1 MRGSLSIAKAVL
13 RSKGFEIVA
22 EMVPVKV
29 GGYEVSDIDLLA
41 VKSGESYA
49 VEVKSGRLDVGGIRQ
64 AYINAILL
72 NSRPLVICR
81 GFSDAASEALAE
93 ELGVEVILLE
103 DLLVSDPEDLR
114 RIVRE
119 EVRSALIEVLP
130 SILYPSELD
139 DRDVL
144 VLKSIANSSDFL
156 EAASSLGMTPE
167 QLGNLLKEMRVR
179 GKVPKWAK
187 DYVQVKEWAE
197 SILLRG

>member
-1 MRGSLSIAKAVL
+1 MRGSLSVAKAVL
-13 RSKGFEIVA
+13 RSRGFEVVA

-29 GGYEVSDIDLLA
+29 GGYEVSDVDLLA

-64 AYINAILL
+64 AYVNAMLL
-72 NSRPLVICR
+72 NSRPLVVCR
-81 GFSDAASEALAE
+81 GFSDAASEALAK

-103 DLLVSDPEDLR
+103 DLLLSDPEELR
-114 RIVRE
+114 RILRE

-144 VLKSIANSSDFL
+144 VLKSIANSGDFL

-167 QLGNLLKEMRVR
+167 QLGSLLKEMRVR

-187 DYVQVKEWAE
+187 DYSQVKEWAE